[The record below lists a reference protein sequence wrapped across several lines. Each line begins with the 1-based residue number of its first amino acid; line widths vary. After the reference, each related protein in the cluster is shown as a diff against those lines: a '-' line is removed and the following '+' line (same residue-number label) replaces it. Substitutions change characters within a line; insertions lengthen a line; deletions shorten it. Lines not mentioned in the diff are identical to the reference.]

1 MKKQNKI
8 LLVLWLDALALSF
21 LLGKMAGIVLFLR

>member
-21 LLGKMAGIVLFLR
+21 LLGRMTGLVWYLR

>member
-1 MKKQNKI
+1 MKKNKI

-21 LLGKMAGIVLFLR
+21 LLGRMAGVVWYLR

>member
-8 LLVLWLDALALSF
+8 LLALWLDALALSF
-21 LLGKMAGIVLFLR
+21 LLGRMVGLVCYLR